1 MNKTIIAPSLLAC
14 DFLNI
19 ESELKALE
27 SVSDL
32 WLHLDIMDGHFVPN
46 LTFGHPIIKMI
57 ASKAKHPLDAHFMV
71 TNPEF
76 HIDTLKDVALD
87 VFTFHIEAT
96 TEPVR
101 LINKAKAN
109 FKRAGISLRPGT
121 SLDALSDEVLKAV
134 DLVLVMSVE
143 PGFGGQ
149 GYIPASTARIE
160 DLKQRRSNLGAHF
173 LIEVDGGI
181 NADTAKL
188 AIAAGADVLVAG
200 SATFKGGVNAYQSNI
215 EFLRGSK

>member
-57 ASKAKHPLDAHFMV
+57 AAKTKQPLDAHFMV

-76 HIDTLKDVALD
+76 HIDTLKGVPLD

-96 TEPVR
+96 SEPLR
-101 LINKAKAN
+101 LIEKAKAN

-121 SLDALSDEVLKAV
+121 NLNSLTDEVLKAV

-149 GYIPASTARIE
+149 GYIPESTNRIAE
-160 DLKQRRSNLGAHF
+160 LKKRREELGAHF
-173 LIEVDGGI
+173 IIEVDGGI
-181 NADTAKL
+181 NSETSKL

-200 SATFKGGVNAYQSNI
+200 SATFKGGVSAYQTNI
-215 EFLRGSK
+215 ETLRGN

>member
-19 ESELKALE
+19 ESELEALE
-27 SVSDL
+27 SISDL
-32 WLHLDIMDGHFVPN
+32 WLHLDVMDGHFVPN
-46 LTFGHPIIKMI
+46 LTFGIPIIKMI
-57 ASKAKHPLDAHFMV
+57 AAKTKQPLDAHFMV

-76 HIDTLKDVALD
+76 HIDALKGVALD

-96 TEPVR
+96 NEPLR
-101 LINKAKAN
+101 LIEKAKAN

-121 SLDALSDEVLKAV
+121 KLDLLTDDVLKAV

-149 GYIPASTARIE
+149 GYIAESTARIAE
-160 DLKQRRSNLGAHF
+160 LKQRRENLGAHF

-181 NADTAKL
+181 NAETSKL
-188 AIAAGADVLVAG
+188 AIAAGADILVAG
-200 SATFKGGVNAYQSNI
+200 SATFKGGVNAYQTNI
-215 EFLRGSK
+215 ETLRGNK